1 MKILITGGAGF
12 IGSHIADTLIKRHNV
27 CVVDNFS
34 SGKLENLNTKIK
46 YYNIDIN
53 DSKLENVFEIETPDI
68 VIHLAAQISVAQ
80 SQLNPQKDAS
90 VNIMGSLNT
99 IALAK
104 KYNVKTFI
112 AASSAAIYGNLQS
125 PISENSFPEPL
136 SNYGISKLTM
146 EYYIKSSGLNYLI
159 LRFSNVFGERQ
170 NANGEAGVITIF
182 NAKMQA
188 GNPVYIHGDGEQI
201 RDFIYV
207 KDLALIIEKLIE
219 QNIHNDI
226 INVSTGKGLNINEL
240 FSIMKYKNNYK
251 NAPIYDDAREGDIK
265 ISILD
270 NRKLLQYLPSFKF
283 TNIEDAFKFIGVDD
297 EKENKSCITN
307 R

>member
-1 MKILITGGAGF
+1 MNILITGGAGF
-12 IGSHIADTLIKRHNV
+12 IGSHIADTLIKEHKV
-27 CVVDNFS
+27 CIVDNFS
-34 SGKLENLNTKIK
+34 SGKKENLNAKIK
-46 YYNIDIN
+46 CYNIDIN
-53 DSKLENVFEIETPDI
+53 DELLDDVFKIEKPEI
-68 VIHLAAQISVAQ
+68 VIHLAASISVTL
-80 SQLNPQKDAS
+80 SQLNPQKDAI

-99 IALAK
+99 ISKAK
-104 KYNVKTFI
+104 KYSVKTFI

-125 PISENSFPEPL
+125 PISEDSFLTPL
-136 SNYGISKLTM
+136 SNYGISKLAM
-146 EYYIKSSGLNYLI
+146 EYYIKNSGLNYLI

-170 NANGEAGVITIF
+170 NVNGETGVITIF
-182 NAKMQA
+182 NDKMQA

-207 KDLALIIEKLIE
+207 KDLALIIGKLIE

-226 INVSTGKGLNINEL
+226 INVSTGKGLSINKL

-283 TNIEDAFKFIGVDD
+283 TNIEDAF
-297 EKENKSCITN
+297 NL
-307 R
+307 

>member
-12 IGSHIADTLIKRHNV
+12 IGSHIADILVKKHNV

-53 DSKLENVFEIETPDI
+53 DSKFDDVFEVEKPDI

-80 SQLNPQKDAS
+80 SQLNPLKDAE
-90 VNIMGSLNT
+90 VNILGTLNT
-99 IALAK
+99 IILAK
-104 KYNVKTFI
+104 KHNVKSFI
-112 AASSAAIYGNLQS
+112 VASSAAIYGNLKS
-125 PISENSFPEPL
+125 PISEVSIPKPF
-136 SNYGISKLTM
+136 SNYGISKLAM
-146 EYYIKSSGLNYLI
+146 EYYIKNSGLNYLI
-159 LRFSNVFGERQ
+159 LRFSNVYGERQ

-182 NAKMQA
+182 NNKMKI
-188 GNPVYIHGDGEQI
+188 GNPVYIHGDGKQI

-207 KDLALIIEKLIE
+207 KDLALIVKKLIE
-219 QNIHNDI
+219 KNIHNDV
-226 INVSTGKGLNINEL
+226 INVSTGRGLSINEL

-251 NAPIYDDAREGDIK
+251 YTPIYNDARKGDIK

-270 NRKLLQYLPSFKF
+270 NGKLLQYLPNFKF
-283 TNIEDAFKFIGVDD
+283 TKVEDAFNFIGVDD
-297 EKENKSCITN
+297 DKEN
-307 R
+307 